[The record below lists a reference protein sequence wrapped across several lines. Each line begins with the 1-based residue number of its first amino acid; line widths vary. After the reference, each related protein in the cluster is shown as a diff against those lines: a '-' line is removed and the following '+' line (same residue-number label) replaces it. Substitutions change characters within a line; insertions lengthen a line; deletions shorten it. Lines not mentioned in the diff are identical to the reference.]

1 MIFAACG
8 WAGPLLSYRSQVLA
22 SDRHSSAMFV
32 LPTQISGEPIRVRK
46 GTELRLVSLYSLRS
60 GRLRPSTV
68 GSQAH

>member
-1 MIFAACG
+1 VIFAACG
-8 WAGPLLSYRSQVLA
+8 PAGPLLSYDRRVFA
-22 SDRHSSAMFV
+22 SDKHSSAMFV

-60 GRLRPSTV
+60 GRLRPPTV

>member
-1 MIFAACG
+1 
-8 WAGPLLSYRSQVLA
+8 VLA
-22 SDRHSSAMFV
+22 SGGHSSAMFV
-32 LPTQISGEPIRVRK
+32 LPTQISGEPIRVRT

>member
-8 WAGPLLSYRSQVLA
+8 SERALLSYRRWMLA
-22 SDRHSSAMFV
+22 SNEHSSAMFV

>member
-8 WAGPLLSYRSQVLA
+8 SESALLSYLRWMLVSNE
-22 SDRHSSAMFV
+22 HSSAMFV

>member
-1 MIFAACG
+1 
-8 WAGPLLSYRSQVLA
+8 
-22 SDRHSSAMFV
+22 MFV

-60 GRLRPSTV
+60 GRLRPPTV